1 MSKIDLKIKS
11 RDLNAI
17 LAAIRAN
24 KPEGD
29 LDLIRRA
36 DEYASEAHKNQTRL
50 SGEPYIIHPLEI
62 GIILAN
68 LKMDTTTIAAALLH
82 DVVEDTPVSL
92 EIVRDKFGEE
102 IALLVDGVT
111 KISSLKKKTRY
122 NDQVHSIRKMLMATI
137 KDVRVILIKLADKVH
152 NMRTIMFLSLI
163 HISEPTRPY

>member
-11 RDLNAI
+11 RDLNAL

-24 KPEGD
+24 NPEGD

-36 DEYASEAHKNQTRL
+36 YEYASEAHKNQTRL

-92 EIVRDKFGEE
+92 EIVREMQSHARAASTLTVPRYIDWVVSNVRRFEE
-102 IALLVDGVT
+102 VDLEVGGT
-111 KISSLKKKTRY
+111 TDEERASSL
-122 NDQVHSIRKMLMATI
+122 VSEMIRVGLAA
-137 KDVRVILIKLADKVH
+137 RV
-152 NMRTIMFLSLI
+152 
-163 HISEPTRPY
+163 